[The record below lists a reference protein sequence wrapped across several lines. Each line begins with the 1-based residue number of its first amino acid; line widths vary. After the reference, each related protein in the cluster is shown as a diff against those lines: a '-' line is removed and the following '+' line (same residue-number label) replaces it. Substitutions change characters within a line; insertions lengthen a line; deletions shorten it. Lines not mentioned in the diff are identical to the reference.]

1 MAETISI
8 NPVTR
13 IEGHTRIDIFL
24 DDAGAVTDA
33 RFLSTS
39 FRGFEAFCLGRSF
52 WEMPAIT
59 ARICGICPT
68 SHALA
73 SALAGDRL
81 LGLTVPP
88 TAVKLRRI
96 LALAQVVQSHAL
108 SFFFLSLPDYLPG
121 LRDDPAR
128 RTLTELAR
136 SYPDLVT
143 SAVQLRRFS
152 HEIATHV
159 GGGVVHPQWI
169 IPGGMAQ
176 PLGEEVR
183 QGLLG
188 QIPGLI
194 AIATATIERFRQ
206 ISDGLK
212 LAGRLGSEPTLY
224 LGLTSAERTLEY
236 YEGELTVLDREGK
249 LLVEGAAPERFPE
262 LVAEELSCWNYLK
275 GPYYASLGAADGSYR
290 VGPLARLNLVTRAG
304 TRLADAE
311 LATLRERAGAGH
323 PVHDVFFA
331 HHARLIEILAGL
343 ERLQELLDDPAITD
357 RRVRS
362 RAEVNQPVGMGVCEA
377 PRGTLCHEYHV
388 DEHGLLKRVN
398 LVIATAQNSPAMNRA
413 VREIAGREIRNARL
427 TEEVGQ
433 LLQIAIRAYDPCI
446 SCATHAAGTG
456 GPAIR
461 LIAPDGTVVQ
471 AFPT

>member
-24 DDAGAVTDA
+24 DDSGAVTDA

-39 FRGFEAFCLGRSF
+39 FRGFEAFCHGRSF

-108 SFFFLSLPDYLPG
+108 SFFFLSLPDFIPG

-136 SYPDLVT
+136 SHPDLVT
-143 SAVQLRRFS
+143 HAVQLRRFA
-152 HEIATHV
+152 HEIATRI

-169 IPGGMAQ
+169 IPGGMAE
-176 PLGEEVR
+176 PLSEKVR
-183 QGLLG
+183 QELLSR
-188 QIPGLI
+188 IPGLT
-194 AIATATIERFRQ
+194 AIATATIARFRQ
-206 ISDGLK
+206 ISAGLK
-212 LAGRLGSEPTLY
+212 LAGRLGSLPTLY
-224 LGLTSAERTLEY
+224 LGLTSSEKTLEY
-236 YEGELTVLDREGK
+236 YEGELAVMDRKGK
-249 LLVEGAAPERFPE
+249 LLVAGAVPERFPE
-262 LVAEELSCWNYLK
+262 LVAEEVSNWNYLK
-275 GPYYASLGAADGSYR
+275 GPYYAPLGAADGSYR
-290 VGPLARLNLVTRAG
+290 VGPLARLNLVARAG
-304 TRLADAE
+304 TRQADAE
-311 LATLRERAGAGH
+311 LATFRDQAGAGH

-331 HHARLIEILAGL
+331 HHARLIEILVAL
-343 ERLQELLDDPAITD
+343 ERLQELLDDPTIID

-362 RAEVNQPVGMGVCEA
+362 RAEVNQPVGIGVCEA

-388 DEHGLLKRVN
+388 DEYGLLERVN
-398 LVIATAQNSPAMNRA
+398 LVIATVQNSPAMNRA
-413 VREIAGREIRNARL
+413 VREIAGQEIRGGRL
-427 TEEVGQ
+427 TEAASQ

-446 SCATHAAGTG
+446 SCATHAAGSG
-456 GPAIR
+456 GLRIR
-461 LIAPDGTVVQ
+461 LVAPDGSVVQ
-471 AFPT
+471 QLP